1 MLLKMKCL
9 NFEAFPGTQ
18 HACTSSRQ
26 HLRVSASVQP
36 ESSQRV
42 ELREKRKQNVPGPFW
57 VDSSCINCDTCRWIE
72 PSVFHADGGQSAV
85 HHQPSEGSEEE
96 AAALRAVTACPTGS
110 IHFSNEEMTRVQAS
124 AKVREGAVSFP
135 YLFPKARELG
145 LEIYHLGYHSRDSFA
160 ATPWLVRNAET
171 DLAVMVD
178 TPRYSSK
185 LKRAILDRVGEVKY
199 IFLTHSHDVADHNK
213 WAQELGAK
221 RVIHECEA
229 DPSLAMTKEAGLG
242 LDECEIKLQ
251 GEGPWDPFEGALGA
265 GTKLLWQ
272 PGHTPG
278 GVVMHFQPEVHGPAV
293 AFTGD
298 HLAFVPAL
306 GRLGTFQFI
315 NFQPPEVQ
323 AEALRRW
330 ADDTAAAD
338 VCLVLPGHG
347 RWYSTDDFAG
357 ELRDVAGQ
365 VERGEQELNRPW

>member
-251 GEGPWDPFEGALGA
+251 GEGPWDPFEGALGDQAAVAA
-265 GTKLLWQ
+265 GPHAGRRGDALPTRGPRTGGGLHGRP
-272 PGHTPG
+272 PGVCPSARAPRHLP
-278 GVVMHFQPEVHGPAV
+278 VHQLPAARGSGRGAPAV
-293 AFTGD
+293 G
-298 HLAFVPAL
+298 
-306 GRLGTFQFI
+306 GR
-315 NFQPPEVQ
+315 
-323 AEALRRW
+323 
-330 ADDTAAAD
+330 
-338 VCLVLPGHG
+338 HG
-347 RWYSTDDFAG
+347 RG
-357 ELRDVAGQ
+357 
-365 VERGEQELNRPW
+365 